1 MPTETV
7 KLLFTNHHSS
17 CDIKYTEGI
26 QSLNWGKIMKTIN
39 DNPED
44 FLENGG
50 WSFLEPDSEV
60 KWLQP
65 VNQWVKRRCVC
76 VCVCVVQLCVCDC
89 VSVGTCPPE
98 PLLRGRCVYL
108 SVYVCVSVSEQN

>member
-76 VCVCVVQLCVCDC
+76 VCVCVCVLY
-89 VSVGTCPPE
+89 S
-98 PLLRGRCVYL
+98 
-108 SVYVCVSVSEQN
+108 YVCVTACLSARAPRNPCSAVAVSICLYMYV

>member
-76 VCVCVVQLCVCDC
+76 VCVCVLY
-89 VSVGTCPPE
+89 S
-98 PLLRGRCVYL
+98 
-108 SVYVCVSVSEQN
+108 YVCVTACLSARAPRNPCSAVAVSICLYMYV